1 LQRSVIALTAA
12 VLGVALAIAVSACGG
27 DDETTTTTTETGA
40 AQTQTGTQT
49 EQTTTGTSTTT
60 TTTQSAADC
69 GSDQVFS
76 QSSGTCVDI
85 RQGSNPCPPGEVP
98 MADRPVCVPK
108 E

>member
-1 LQRSVIALTAA
+1 MRRLGIVLTAA
-12 VLGVALAIAVSACGG
+12 VLGDHDHRPGRR
-27 DDETTTTTTETGA
+27 
-40 AQTQTGTQT
+40 
-49 EQTTTGTSTTT
+49 
-60 TTTQSAADC
+60 DC